1 MQGLCFFAVDSWP
14 RFLFMESASMIE
26 LAYEIA
32 VTVCLI
38 CAAVVIA
45 AIIEGADE

>member
-1 MQGLCFFAVDSWP
+1 MT
-14 RFLFMESASMIE
+14 E

-38 CAAVVIA
+38 CAAVVVA
-45 AIIEGADE
+45 AIVEGANEADQ